1 MDVYSSGDQGGLQ
14 IYMWRLWVQGMA
26 STETNIC
33 SVINK
38 VFSGSLMG
46 LGGVFG
52 NWKGYMYL
60 GTKGKWL
67 GFWLV
72 LS

>member
-1 MDVYSSGDQGGLQ
+1 MDYRSTCGGCEFKASL
-14 IYMWRLWVQGMA
+14 A

-38 VFSGSLMG
+38 VFSGRLMG

-72 LS
+72 